1 MGAGIESLWMEGMVI
16 VKENSAAI
24 DIPGYP
30 VDSSG
35 SRLDRY
41 PVHTL
46 TNDQKYDIDLS
57 WDPKTIV
64 TGKPINFIID
74 FFDPH
79 TNKRLHLL
87 SYDFIISRN
96 GTELDRIASAL
107 SEVGTDIQKVIFS
120 ESGPITIRIENVG
133 HTPAHTQ
140 FDTLV
145 YNNPE
150 ESKGTIQESAS
161 ADTAATNTG
170 IISDDS
176 STSPF
181 SRLISPLNLVYITYA
196 IIAGIP
202 AAVVV
207 IIVLF
212 RKGII

>member
-1 MGAGIESLWMEGMVI
+1 
-16 VKENSAAI
+16 
-24 DIPGYP
+24 
-30 VDSSG
+30 
-35 SRLDRY
+35 
-41 PVHTL
+41 
-46 TNDQKYDIDLS
+46 
-57 WDPKTIV
+57 
-64 TGKPINFIID
+64 
-74 FFDPH
+74 
-79 TNKRLHLL
+79 
-87 SYDFIISRN
+87 
-96 GTELDRIASAL
+96 
-107 SEVGTDIQKVIFS
+107 VGL
-120 ESGPITIRIENVG
+120 
-133 HTPAHTQ
+133 TPAHTQ

-161 ADTAATNTG
+161 ADTTITNTG

-202 AAVVV
+202 AAVAV